1 MQLQRVSCRGKF
13 TRIFFNFFF
22 KNGWC
27 FLVARFW
34 LFGGTEEKVL
44 GEEKD
49 MKCVFLQMRIFP
61 LSRSQGIENYRK
73 EKSHFTFVV

>member
-1 MQLQRVSCRGKF
+1 M
-13 TRIFFNFFF
+13 
-22 KNGWC
+22 
-27 FLVARFW
+27 ARFW
-34 LFGGTEEKVL
+34 LFGGTEEEAL

-73 EKSHFTFVV
+73 EKIHFTFVV